1 MSDKVIKVV
10 AGEKVNAVF
19 RRYCFYWFSLS
30 LTLAEEESKARLEF
44 PDFSEALRE
53 ARASRQEL
61 DLMTLEQ
68 FCPEEEEGTEGGKV
82 KCSEQSSRRFA
93 SI

>member
-1 MSDKVIKVV
+1 M
-10 AGEKVNAVF
+10 
-19 RRYCFYWFSLS
+19 
-30 LTLAEEESKARLEF
+30 EF

-82 KCSEQSSRRFA
+82 KRSLKNFPKICSVARWSE
-93 SI
+93 